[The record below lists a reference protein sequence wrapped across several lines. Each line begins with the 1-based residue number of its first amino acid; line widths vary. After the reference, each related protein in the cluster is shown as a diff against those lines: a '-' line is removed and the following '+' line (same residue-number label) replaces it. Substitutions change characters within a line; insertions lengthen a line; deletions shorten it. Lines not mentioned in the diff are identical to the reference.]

1 MIKQEEDHNLFSTKV
16 QDIKED
22 EKIKSIL
29 RLANDPYIPNYIGKL
44 CFQPLDLFIYDIKK
58 NSFHVQKYRNEK
70 NSHFEKL
77 TSTASCCNANNKLYV
92 SGGIDKDEDIID
104 NIWIFDLINFKV
116 QYGSN
121 FAPKYNH
128 SMIFIPNKYIFLVG
142 GNNEKVLYFDI
153 NDKKLKNWSKL
164 KKNRIEPAL
173 IQMNNYLYVFDNIN
187 KKDYNIE
194 LSFERTDL
202 LSDKP
207 CFELIKPNLSE
218 IIQGNIIP
226 KFFGVAKESEDS
238 IIFLG
243 GNILDEQNEDIN
255 DIKNYR
261 YNIKE
266 NKIEFSEVPF
276 VNVQLK
282 EKTFL
287 NYNNKDNI
295 YFILSDFHSKCPQV
309 VFYIKSK
316 NRLKVV
322 NYEPDIFSTLKEK
335 EKERQEKN
343 NILLRGIKANQKSK
357 IYNFNMPKN
366 NENVSDNIIN
376 NN

>member
-1 MIKQEEDHNLFSTKV
+1 M
-16 QDIKED
+16 
-22 EKIKSIL
+22 KI
-29 RLANDPYIPNYIGKL
+29 
-44 CFQPLDLFIYDIKK
+44 
-58 NSFHVQKYRNEK
+58 V
-70 NSHFEKL
+70 
-77 TSTASCCNANNKLYV
+77 
-92 SGGIDKDEDIID
+92 
-104 NIWIFDLINFKV
+104 LI
-116 QYGSN
+116 
-121 FAPKYNH
+121 
-128 SMIFIPNKYIFLVG
+128 
-142 GNNEKVLYFDI
+142 
-153 NDKKLKNWSKL
+153 
-164 KKNRIEPAL
+164 
-173 IQMNNYLYVFDNIN
+173 
-187 KKDYNIE
+187 
-194 LSFERTDL
+194 TDL

-207 CFELIKPNLSE
+207 NFELIRPNLDE
-218 IIQGNIIP
+218 NIKGNIIP
-226 KFFGVAKESEDS
+226 KFFGVAKESEDN

-343 NILLRGIKANQKSK
+343 NILLRGIKANQKNK

>member
-1 MIKQEEDHNLFSTKV
+1 MKILKGILF
-16 QDIKED
+16 
-22 EKIKSIL
+22 L
-29 RLANDPYIPNYIGKL
+29 N
-44 CFQPLDLFIYDIKK
+44 
-58 NSFHVQKYRNEK
+58 
-70 NSHFEKL
+70 
-77 TSTASCCNANNKLYV
+77 
-92 SGGIDKDEDIID
+92 
-104 NIWIFDLINFKV
+104 
-116 QYGSN
+116 
-121 FAPKYNH
+121 
-128 SMIFIPNKYIFLVG
+128 
-142 GNNEKVLYFDI
+142 
-153 NDKKLKNWSKL
+153 
-164 KKNRIEPAL
+164 
-173 IQMNNYLYVFDNIN
+173 
-187 KKDYNIE
+187 
-194 LSFERTDL
+194 
-202 LSDKP
+202 
-207 CFELIKPNLSE
+207 
-218 IIQGNIIP
+218 
-226 KFFGVAKESEDS
+226 KFFGVAKESEDN

-343 NILLRGIKANQKSK
+343 NILLRGIKANQKNK

>member
-1 MIKQEEDHNLFSTKV
+1 MIFV
-16 QDIKED
+16 
-22 EKIKSIL
+22 
-29 RLANDPYIPNYIGKL
+29 P
-44 CFQPLDLFIYDIKK
+44 
-58 NSFHVQKYRNEK
+58 
-70 NSHFEKL
+70 
-77 TSTASCCNANNKLYV
+77 
-92 SGGIDKDEDIID
+92 
-104 NIWIFDLINFKV
+104 
-116 QYGSN
+116 
-121 FAPKYNH
+121 PKYL
-128 SMIFIPNKYIFLVG
+128 FLVG
-142 GNNEKVLYFDI
+142 GNDMKVFYFDI
-153 NDKKLKNWSKL
+153 KEKRVMSWGYLNKK
-164 KKNRIEPAL
+164 RIEPAL

-187 KKDYNIE
+187 KNENSIDI
-194 LSFERTDL
+194 SFEKTDL

-207 CFELIKPNLSE
+207 NFELIRPNLDE
-218 IIQGNIIP
+218 NIKGNIIP
-226 KFFGVAKESEDS
+226 KFFGVAKESEDN

>member
-1 MIKQEEDHNLFSTKV
+1 MIFV
-16 QDIKED
+16 
-22 EKIKSIL
+22 
-29 RLANDPYIPNYIGKL
+29 P
-44 CFQPLDLFIYDIKK
+44 
-58 NSFHVQKYRNEK
+58 
-70 NSHFEKL
+70 
-77 TSTASCCNANNKLYV
+77 
-92 SGGIDKDEDIID
+92 
-104 NIWIFDLINFKV
+104 
-116 QYGSN
+116 
-121 FAPKYNH
+121 PKYL
-128 SMIFIPNKYIFLVG
+128 FLVG
-142 GNNEKVLYFDI
+142 GNDMKVFFFDI
-153 NDKKLKNWSKL
+153 KEKRVMSWGNLNKK
-164 KKNRIEPAL
+164 RIEPAL

-187 KKDYNIE
+187 KNENSID
-194 LSFERTDL
+194 LSFEKTDL

-207 CFELIKPNLSE
+207 NFELIRPNLDE
-218 IIQGNIIP
+218 NIKGNIIP
-226 KFFGVAKESEDS
+226 KFFGVAKESEDN

-343 NILLRGIKANQKSK
+343 NILLRGIKANQKNK